1 MKQNAD
7 STFTPELKIIFMASF
22 KTFLKSGHPPTLFS
36 AFLYFDFCFAIWV
49 LNGAM
54 APFIS
59 EEFNLSPAQKGFMIS
74 VPIMAGAIM
83 RFPLGVLAQYIGRKW
98 AAMVEMGLIF
108 TALVYGYFMVDTYSE
123 VINMGILLGIAGAS
137 FGVALSL
144 GSGWFPPKYKGLAM
158 GIAGAGNSGTV
169 LAMIFAPPLAQK
181 FGWQAVYGFGAL
193 FMLLPMIVMLVFAKE
208 PPDTHKQSLKEHL
221 SCLFE
226 KDGWVF
232 NLIYIITFGGFIG
245 LSTFLPTYFYD
256 QFHVTKV
263 EAGQLTMLAALMG
276 SAVRVVGGW
285 ASDKWGGINTLSFI
299 FSFVIL
305 FMIIASFQLNLV
317 TTTILFMLSFAALGA
332 GNGALFQLVPLR
344 WPLATAVAGSMIG
357 EIGALGGSFIPN
369 AMGISKQSTGSFSWG
384 FLAFAALA
392 VIAFV
397 ILRVAQKKW
406 TKKWV
411 GPGGRAIF
419 KPETIEVEIQEHIE
433 GQKMQP
439 ARSGEFAYRTIIY
452 PIGNSELAEKAR
464 EQAAYLAKKT
474 GASLLLLYVNQKSH
488 STGILATDS
497 ENFAQ
502 IRESWINEGKQI
514 LLNEAKKLKDMEVTN
529 IEAVF
534 GQGDVATEIVTIAKE
549 RNAELILLAS
559 HKASPLG
566 KLLMGSRTYDVFLD
580 APCPV
585 LRIVR

>member
-1 MKQNAD
+1 
-7 STFTPELKIIFMASF
+7 MANF
-22 KTFLKSGHPPTLFS
+22 KTFLKAGHPPTLFS

-74 VPIMAGAIM
+74 VPILAGAIM
-83 RFPLGVLAQYIGRKW
+83 RFPLGVLAQYIGRKN
-98 AAMVEMGLIF
+98 AALTEMTLIF
-108 TALVYGYFMVDTYSE
+108 LAMLFGYYFVKDYDD
-123 VINMGILLGIAGAS
+123 VLKMGVLLGIAGAS

-169 LAMIFAPPLAQK
+169 LAMLFAPPLATK
-181 FGWQAVYGFGAL
+181 FGWQAVYGMAAL
-193 FMLLPMIVMLVFAKE
+193 FMLIPIIVMVIFAKE
-208 PPDTHKQSLKEHL
+208 PPDREHQSLKEHL
-221 SCLFE
+221 ACLFE
-226 KDGWVF
+226 KDGWSF

-245 LSTFLPTYFYD
+245 LSNFLPTYFYD
-256 QFHVTKV
+256 QFGVTKV
-263 EAGQLTMLAALMG
+263 QAGQLTMLAALMG
-276 SAVRVVGGW
+276 SAVRIVGG
-285 ASDKWGGINTLSFI
+285 AVSDKWGGINTLTAI
-299 FSFVIL
+299 FGVVIVC
-305 FMIIASFQLNLV
+305 MVVASFQSSLV
-317 TTTILFMLSFAALGA
+317 LTTILFMVCFAALGA

-344 WPLATAVAGSMIG
+344 WPLTTAVAGSMIG

-369 AMGISKQSTGSFSWG
+369 AMGISKQSTGSFAGG

-392 VIAFV
+392 LIAFAV
-397 ILRVAQKKW
+397 LRIAQRKW

-411 GPGGRAIF
+411 GEGGRAIV
-419 KPETIEVEIQEHIE
+419 KPESIDLEIHDHVVGEKILKPSSHN
-433 GQKMQP
+433 GQ
-439 ARSGEFAYRTIIY
+439 FAYRTIVY
-452 PIGNSELAEKAR
+452 PIGNSELADKAR
-464 EQAAYLAKKT
+464 EQAAYLAKTT
-474 GASLLLLYVNQKSH
+474 GANLLLLYVNQKSH
-488 STGILATDS
+488 STGILASDS
-497 ENFAQ
+497 AEWSK
-502 IRESWINEGKQI
+502 IRDSWISEGKQVLI
-514 LLNEAKKLKDMEVTN
+514 DEAKKLKEMQVNN

-559 HKASPLG
+559 HKASPIG

-580 APCPV
+580 APCPI